1 MTEKAQLSCTI
12 ELPQNYRANDIL
24 AFHRRDAQAVAE
36 RVEHHSLAKGI
47 LWNNQPACLSIDF
60 QPTQAQATLN
70 IDGSLSS
77 GDADLFPQYVQR
89 ILGLSQAIEE
99 FEQRFNNHPELGKV
113 LQKQTNLRIPT
124 TFSIFEAISW
134 GIIGQQISVSAAV
147 AVRRKLIRYL
157 NQPHSSGLLC
167 YPNAQSISQLGE
179 KDLRACGFSQ
189 NKAHSLLAVTQA
201 IESGDLHF
209 ADEFTHRS
217 IDTIYKQLEAIRGIG
232 PWTVNY
238 VLIRGLGWLDASLHG
253 DIAVRRSLQNLLNS
267 PDKIS
272 EKQTQQWL
280 EQFAPWR
287 SLVAAHLWSHNK
299 VIGA

>member
-1 MTEKAQLSCTI
+1 MTKEAQLSYTI
-12 ELPQNYRANDIL
+12 ELPENYRANDIL
-24 AFHRRDAQAVAE
+24 AFHQRDAQAVAE
-36 RVEHHSLAKGI
+36 RVERHSLAKGI
-47 LWNNQPACLSIDF
+47 LWNNQPACLSVDF
-60 QPTQAQATLN
+60 QPTHAQATLH
-70 IDGSLSS
+70 IDGNLSS
-77 GDADLFPQYVQR
+77 EDDDLFPHYVQR
-89 ILGLSQAIEE
+89 ILGLTQAIEA
-99 FEQRFNNHPELGKV
+99 FEQRFKNHPEFGKV
-113 LQKQTNLRIPT
+113 LQKQPNLRIPT

-157 NQPHSSGLLC
+157 NQPHASGLLC
-167 YPNAQSISQLGE
+167 YPNAQSISQLSE
-179 KDLRACGFSQ
+179 EDLRTCGFSQ
-189 NKAHSLLAVTQA
+189 NKARSLLAVTQA
-201 IESGDLHF
+201 IESGDLYF
-209 ADEFTHRS
+209 PDEFTHQS

-238 VLIRGLGWLDASLHG
+238 VLIRGFGWLDASLHG
-253 DIAVRRSLQNLLNS
+253 DIAVRRGLQNLLNS

-287 SLVAAHLWSHNK
+287 SLVAAHLWAYNK